1 MMARLPGW
9 ERRLRC
15 WLRLIC
21 LPFFVTNMLV
31 AQDTGQV
38 CVQSFDDR
46 DADGIRD
53 ADEMSI
59 TQGIGAGLSNA
70 TGVTIASRLLEDS
83 SFAARGLLCF
93 EQLPAG
99 DYQITMTSAEYLGT
113 ASSTFAATVNPGSAP
128 ALIEFGVRPLHG
140 TASGPAASG
149 ISLDAEAAEALA
161 IALIGSMIV
170 GAAMS
175 VIGLLVF
182 LLIMRRRLGRASPMP
197 YGPPAPAVSGVPPQP
212 PASIADAD
220 PLRKHAPSAGSPPLF
235 ADEET
240 DAPGRAEP

>member
-1 MMARLPGW
+1 MTARRPELM
-9 ERRLRC
+9 RRLRC
-15 WLRLIC
+15 WLPLLY

-53 ADEMSI
+53 ADETSI

-83 SFAARGLLCF
+83 PFAARGLICF
-93 EQLPAG
+93 EQLLAG
-99 DYQITMTSAEYLGT
+99 DYQITMTSAEYAGT
-113 ASSTFAATVNPGSAP
+113 ASSTFATSVNPGSAP

-140 TASGPAASG
+140 AGPVASGMV
-149 ISLDAEAAEALA
+149 LDAEAAEALA

-175 VIGLLVF
+175 VLGLLVF
-182 LLIMRRRLGRASPMP
+182 LLIMRRRSGRASPLP

-212 PASIADAD
+212 SASIADAD
-220 PLRKHAPSAGSPPLF
+220 PLGKHAPSAGSPPLF